1 MASQAVGVMGRVLGA
16 FLAVGLGVGMTTSAV
31 AAEQAN
37 LTPEQIIKAAFDRN
51 LLGFT
56 AGQANLKMEIK
67 TSQGTLR
74 LHDLEFLGLKSAEG
88 LLRAIVR
95 FRSPDEVAGTAFLMR
110 QRLAGP
116 PEQYIY
122 LPKFQ
127 KVRTVT
133 ATQLYQK
140 FLGSDFSYID
150 FTPIPTEPSKVKLT
164 RMTDVVVDGN
174 DTYVVE
180 ATPLIPGSPYSTIT
194 AFVRKD
200 VLVPVKLDFRGADG
214 QILKVLSVK
223 RVKVEGGRAIPL
235 EVEMKNMVEGSHTLL
250 TVQSVNLSVGL
261 SDADFAAD
269 KLPTASK

>member
-1 MASQAVGVMGRVLGA
+1 MASNAVGLAGRVLGA
-16 FLAVGLGVGMTTSAV
+16 SLVVGLAVGAWAPAR
-31 AAEQAN
+31 AADPGN
-37 LTPEQIIKAAFDRN
+37 LTPEQIIQAAFERN

-56 AGQANLKMEIK
+56 AGQANLRMEIK

-140 FLGSDFSYID
+140 FLGSDFSYVD
-150 FTPIPTEPSKVKLT
+150 FTPIPTEPSQVKLV
-164 RMTDVVVDGN
+164 RLGDAVVDGQ
-174 DTYVVE
+174 DSYVVE
-180 ATPLIPGSPYSTIT
+180 ATPLVPGSPYATIT

-200 VLVPVKLDFRGADG
+200 VMVPVKLDFKGTDG
-214 QILKVLSVK
+214 KLLKVLSVK
-223 RVKVEGGRAIPL
+223 RIKVEGGKAIPL
-235 EVEMKNMVEGSHTLL
+235 EVEMRNAVEGSQTLL
-250 TVQSVNLSVGL
+250 RVDSVNFSVGL

-269 KLPTASK
+269 KLSGPPK